1 MIKTRVIT
9 GAVLGIA
16 LVLTVLFLS
25 TPLMAAILGVLWVI
39 GAWEWAGL
47 ALLGSA
53 ARLAYAAACA
63 AGMVVALLWAGAD
76 AAFVMLVLALAWWV
90 LAFIAV
96 LTYPRKFSMTTVGI
110 VGFVV
115 LLPSWFLFARLHG
128 SGPLGRDLAM
138 TVLAIV
144 WAADVGAYTFGRL
157 LGRVKL
163 APAVSPGKTWE
174 GVGGGVLVAAAA
186 AWGAALWLG
195 LPPGG
200 DDRHWHR
207 HGFGFRGRRSRGQ
220 RLQTQCRAQGHGDVA
235 SGPRRDHG
243 PDRQPHGRDPGLRAR
258 TQSGGPR
265 ELTSWNCRRPS
276 RSVSAEP
283 IPEFVAFVP
292 HAPLGRGAAARFAA
306 LQVGR

>member
-76 AAFVMLVLALAWWV
+76 AAFVILVLALAWWV
-90 LAFIAV
+90 LAFIVV
-96 LTYPRKFSMTTVGI
+96 LTYPRKFPMSTVGI

-128 SGPLGRDLAM
+128 SGPLGHQLAM

-144 WAADVGAYTFGRL
+144 WAADVGAYTFGRW

-186 AWGAALWLG
+186 AWAAALLLG
-195 LPPGG
+195 LPAAAMIGIGTATALVSVVG
-200 DDRHWHR
+200 DLAVSVFKRNVGLKDT
-207 HGFGFRGRRSRGQ
+207 GT
-220 RLQTQCRAQGHGDVA
+220 LLPGHGGVM
-235 SGPRRDHG
+235 
-243 PDRQPHGRDPGLRAR
+243 DRIDSLTAAIPIFVLGLKAA
-258 TQSGGPR
+258 G
-265 ELTSWNCRRPS
+265 LTS
-276 RSVSAEP
+276 
-283 IPEFVAFVP
+283 
-292 HAPLGRGAAARFAA
+292 
-306 LQVGR
+306 